1 MGFPLVRCRT
11 TKGDD
16 DMASKQDGR
25 QGDHGQGDVKHPET
39 DRRLKENR
47 GSEGG
52 QSGGQHADNT
62 GQRGQVKD
70 PEHDG
75 RLKENRDQGISK
87 HTTDGRQDV
96 EHGGQGRVKDPEN
109 DGRLKENR

>member
-1 MGFPLVRCRT
+1 MA
-11 TKGDD
+11 TKR
-16 DMASKQDGR
+16 DGR

-47 GSEGG
+47 DSEGG
-52 QSGGQHADNT
+52 RSGGQSAGQAGGEHADNT

-96 EHGGQGRVKDPEN
+96 EHGGQGRVKDPEH